1 MRQIRHDRLRQDEL
15 LLIRNDIFTVYRPVE
30 EGSAPLFPL
39 RYARTRPGNER
50 VPALIVPG
58 GPGTASV
65 LPFDQARK
73 LFAGR
78 GIDAVMMEHRGVGLS
93 RLDARGRQIPPAA
106 ITTDA
111 VVADMRAVLDHA
123 RIPRACLYGTGYGAY
138 LCLAFALR
146 YPERTDSLVLD
157 SPLVAASDQV
167 WSRRVLREK
176 LWSRPGENPLAAR
189 VRDLVSDGTLD
200 PLEAGHG
207 LRAVHEIGG
216 PAAVEKL
223 IGLLGEAGPGLT
235 WTLIVAA
242 MKQHFFSH
250 APYVQENDLL
260 HDLAFRELGRGSYA
274 DGLPLDTASP
284 LMPIPNP
291 AAGPLLAPDGHWD
304 KLSQIRVP
312 VTVLSGT
319 WDVTCPPELAA
330 EAARR
335 IPQAQLIRVPETGF
349 SVLDARAGAAAI
361 ATQWTLRGAAA
372 ELASREDE
380 LLTLPRTASGQVLN
394 GSVQLGLAAESLS
407 PLRWRIQRAKVRR
420 AQDPGARRRNR
431 RAHAQ
436 GRR

>member
-1 MRQIRHDRLRQDEL
+1 MRQIRNDRLRQDEL
-15 LLIRNDIFTVYRPVE
+15 LLIRNDIFTVYRPVT
-30 EGSAPLFPL
+30 EGASPLFPL
-39 RYARTRPGNER
+39 RYARTRPGSER
-50 VPALIVPG
+50 VPTLVVPG

-78 GIDAVMMEHRGVGLS
+78 GIDTVMMEHRGVGLS
-93 RLDARGRQIPPAA
+93 RLDARGRQIPPSA

-157 SPLVAASDQV
+157 SPLVAASDQI
-167 WSRRVLREK
+167 WARRVLREK
-176 LWSRPGENPLAAR
+176 LWSRPGENQLAAR
-189 VRDLVSDGTLD
+189 VRDLIADGTLD

-216 PAAVEKL
+216 PAALEKL
-223 IGLLGEAGPGLT
+223 ITLLGEAGSGLT

-260 HDLAFRELGRGSYA
+260 HELAVNEFGRGSYA

-284 LMPIPNP
+284 LMPVPASAAKPPVSPN
-291 AAGPLLAPDGHWD
+291 GHWE
-304 KLSQIRVP
+304 KLSQISVP
-312 VTVLSGT
+312 TTVLSGA
-319 WDVTCPPELAA
+319 WDITCPPELAA
-330 EAARR
+330 EVSRR
-335 IPQAQLIRVPETGF
+335 IPHAQLIRVPETGF
-349 SVLDARAGAAAI
+349 SILDSRAGAAAI
-361 ATQWTLRGAAA
+361 ATQWTIRGAAA
-372 ELASREDE
+372 ELTVRENE
-380 LLTLPRTASGQVLN
+380 LLALPRTASGQVLN